1 MQPCAF
7 DGTRLRTFMHVDY
20 FRSVERHPGVTL
32 EQPEVHLDMQLSR
45 GDVQLVS
52 NHTVVHARTSYVDD
66 PSSPRHLLRLWLSL
80 LVSAQELTR

>member
-1 MQPCAF
+1 
-7 DGTRLRTFMHVDY
+7 
-20 FRSVERHPGVTL
+20 
-32 EQPEVHLDMQLSR
+32 VHLDMQLSP

-80 LVSAQELTR
+80 A